1 MTKGLFITGTDTEVG
16 KTYITALVIK
26 DLKSREPNIGYFK
39 AALSGDE
46 NGVNDGSYVL
56 QTCNIEDSLE
66 ECVPFIYKTP
76 VSPHLAGYWEGD
88 LFDFTAAAQTWERL
102 AQRHKVMVAEGS
114 GGLVCPLAYTGE
126 NQVMLTD
133 VIKMTQLPIA
143 IVVPCRVGAINA
155 AVLTASYGQAL
166 NLDIAG
172 FILNYYEQDNKIHQ
186 DNAAMIEA
194 LTGLPVI
201 ARVAWGDKSI
211 ELDL

>member
-26 DLKSREPNIGYFK
+26 ALQNREPNIGYFK

-56 QTCNIEDSLE
+56 ENCSIEDDLE

-76 VSPHLAGYWEGD
+76 VSPHLAGVWEGNPFNLD
-88 LFDFTAAAQTWERL
+88 TVARTWERL
-102 AQRHKVMVAEGS
+102 NQRHSLMVAEGS
-114 GGLVCPLAYTGE
+114 GGLVCPLLYTRE
-126 NQVMLTD
+126 KQVMLTD
-133 VIKMTQLPIA
+133 VIKMTRLPIA

-155 AVLTASYGQAL
+155 AVLTASYAQSQ
-166 NLDIAG
+166 NLEIAG
-172 FILNYYEQDNKIHQ
+172 FILNYYQSDDKVHQ
-186 DNAAMIEA
+186 DNAVMIEA

-201 ARVAWGDKSI
+201 ARVAQGDTAM
-211 ELDL
+211 ELNL